1 MEFRWLTIPKD
12 LGGGSSTD
20 DPNDSVQMP
29 DSAVDEEYVDDG
41 VPRTVYLGESAM
53 NDVRPRPR
61 PRACRHFTMFIFL
74 IKKKNYVSSSFSP
87 LLSPLL
93 TSLAKVLS

>member
-61 PRACRHFTMFIFL
+61 PRPRPRACRHFTMFI
-74 IKKKNYVSSSFSP
+74 IQCYI
-87 LLSPLL
+87 
-93 TSLAKVLS
+93 